1 MVAKGQ
7 PVAPEPTGVDKIKAE
22 MQEFLDKAAGATAQ
36 VAAKTATGARCV
48 AVFVTEGERER
59 ERERER
65 EERARERE
73 KERDGPL

>member
-1 MVAKGQ
+1 MQSRLLAQDSTLVVAKGQ

-48 AVFVTEGERER
+48 AVFVTE
-59 ERERER
+59 
-65 EERARERE
+65 
-73 KERDGPL
+73 

>member
-1 MVAKGQ
+1 MAKGQ

-48 AVFVTEGERER
+48 AVFVTE
-59 ERERER
+59 
-65 EERARERE
+65 
-73 KERDGPL
+73 